1 VLKVFK
7 KRVGA
12 QVGQYRANVL
22 RRTCNGAVNTF
33 AGEKYQAFD
42 VVLFTQR
49 EQRGFAKREVGHVDK
64 LVEGRR

>member
-1 VLKVFK
+1 
-7 KRVGA
+7 
-12 QVGQYRANVL
+12 L
-22 RRTCNGAVNTF
+22 RRTCNGAVNAF